1 MRLSILQDETE
12 LEGTQEVII
21 RTDSTTAGRLGDTS
35 ASRFVILRNGDR
47 RCGAILRRIEAG
59 GSSIKIDK
67 YLRIYLRAQS
77 EGAVEV
83 EFCDFPPALAVE
95 VMVPAEYKRKG
106 LTRLMCDSIIGRP
119 LSEGQAVPLL
129 INDFTVDQPDG
140 EIVSTNPGGIV
151 VVTRQTEITFRE
163 GRLKKAGITWKDI
176 GGLGREIARIREMV
190 EYPIRYPEVFQR
202 YGISPPRGIILHGPP
217 GTGKTLI
224 AKALASEV
232 GASVHIIQG
241 PEIMSAWYG
250 GSEQN
255 LRQVFEQAKSQAP
268 AIILIDE
275 LDSIAPRRDKTH
287 GEVEHRVV
295 ATLLVFMDGLSEL
308 KDVVVI
314 GTTNAVNTIDPA
326 LRRPGRFEHEIHIG
340 LPDTDG
346 RREILEIH
354 TRRMPLSKDV
364 KLDALAEKTYGFVGA
379 DLTSLCREAAYCALR
394 KVYRQKEEEMAEVSA
409 GSSAVVTDQDFVSA
423 LGNIKPSAMREVMV
437 EIPRDV
443 SWDSI
448 GGLED
453 VKKVIT
459 ENVVY
464 GMQKREAFLSVG
476 IKPAKGMLLYG
487 PPGTGKTL
495 VAKVVAIESGANF
508 ITVRGPEIYSKWL
521 GESEEKIRFI
531 FSKAREVSPCVI
543 FFDEIDAVAS
553 ARGRNTSGT
562 TDSVVNQ
569 LLTEMDGIEK
579 NDNIFVIGAT
589 NRAEL
594 VDPALLRPGRFD
606 YQVFVPLPDKAAR
619 MGIFTVH
626 LRNKPVSKDI
636 DLAKLADLTEGFSGA
651 DIAEVSRL
659 ATLDALRSS
668 DFNPE
673 QVEVS
678 TSNLEKAIMNL
689 KETKNQ
695 LVPSRMGFR
704 AREEE
709 R

>member
-1 MRLSILQDETE
+1 
-12 LEGTQEVII
+12 
-21 RTDSTTAGRLGDTS
+21 
-35 ASRFVILRNGDR
+35 
-47 RCGAILRRIEAG
+47 
-59 GSSIKIDK
+59 
-67 YLRIYLRAQS
+67 
-77 EGAVEV
+77 
-83 EFCDFPPALAVE
+83 
-95 VMVPAEYKRKG
+95 
-106 LTRLMCDSIIGRP
+106 
-119 LSEGQAVPLL
+119 
-129 INDFTVDQPDG
+129 
-140 EIVSTNPGGIV
+140 
-151 VVTRQTEITFRE
+151 
-163 GRLKKAGITWKDI
+163 
-176 GGLGREIARIREMV
+176 
-190 EYPIRYPEVFQR
+190 
-202 YGISPPRGIILHGPP
+202 
-217 GTGKTLI
+217 
-224 AKALASEV
+224 
-232 GASVHIIQG
+232 
-241 PEIMSAWYG
+241 
-250 GSEQN
+250 
-255 LRQVFEQAKSQAP
+255 
-268 AIILIDE
+268 
-275 LDSIAPRRDKTH
+275 
-287 GEVEHRVV
+287 
-295 ATLLVFMDGLSEL
+295 
-308 KDVVVI
+308 
-314 GTTNAVNTIDPA
+314 
-326 LRRPGRFEHEIHIG
+326 
-340 LPDTDG
+340 
-346 RREILEIH
+346 
-354 TRRMPLSKDV
+354 
-364 KLDALAEKTYGFVGA
+364 
-379 DLTSLCREAAYCALR
+379 
-394 KVYRQKEEEMAEVSA
+394 
-409 GSSAVVTDQDFVSA
+409 
-423 LGNIKPSAMREVMV
+423 MREVMV